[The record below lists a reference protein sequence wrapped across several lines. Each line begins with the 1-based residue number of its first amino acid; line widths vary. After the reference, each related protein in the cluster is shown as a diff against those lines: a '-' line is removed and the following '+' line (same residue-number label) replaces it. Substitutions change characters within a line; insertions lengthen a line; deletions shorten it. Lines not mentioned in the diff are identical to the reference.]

1 MMKGLQSGFYAATFA
16 ASALMFHTASVA
28 HTMSTGTIAEGRH
41 GISTPETSS
50 LFKRHVDRASGV
62 VSYILEPGRFGHN
75 QQSIYFTAKSMTDDG
90 RFLLFNIRS
99 DEFAVKNGKKVKVKS
114 NMAMVDF
121 KLDSVVVLT
130 GVPGQI
136 PFLDVREDK
145 LYYIARNPDR
155 LCRRDLLVDPTKEI
169 VVCTIPKEELLAG
182 GDHIGVYATHLTL
195 TADRSR
201 AFLDLR
207 VDDRFI
213 QGMLVLES
221 GKFEKWSEVDH
232 VINHGAVNPVDDRIA
247 LGAWEVDWTDQK
259 GRHHPIPRPTKEN
272 PNVVYP
278 RLTLLRPGVE
288 PETVPPKINNY
299 ATHENWA
306 EDGKGF
312 YYCSNCVIYHDLATG
327 RQSVIVPMD
336 AGHAAMSADNRYVTF
351 DSPDYAREG
360 WYRGCSW
367 NVCFWNRET
376 SCGLYV
382 HTLMPPLCPKNNQ
395 SRLHPD
401 PHPQFVMNGRYIVCT
416 LNERGRMNLSV
427 TPVAPLIARTTPDP
441 LREAHFT
448 KWNDSES
455 PGKIARN
462 ITARFISNVQPEQ
475 FSSGSAAVTNWFAAA
490 CRQADLSGVAFRR
503 IQLKKYSS
511 IWNAPS
517 AFTHPFLVLA
527 EKMSKTP
534 YGVDAN
540 ERDVALFRS
549 YASKI
554 VRSEDGGEWKGVS
567 ESPYFAWAL
576 VLGVRRG
583 WIEPTKYG
591 PAARRAWL
599 AVVRSVAKKTG
610 DPEANAAALWAANA
624 LNER

>member
-1 MMKGLQSGFYAATFA
+1 MYS
-16 ASALMFHTASVA
+16 
-28 HTMSTGTIAEGRH
+28 
-41 GISTPETSS
+41 PETSS

-62 VSYILEPGRFGHN
+62 VSYVLEPGRFGHN

-90 RFLLFNIRS
+90 RFLIFNIRS
-99 DEFAVKNGKKVKVKS
+99 DEFAVKDGKKVKVKS

-121 KLDSVVVLT
+121 KHDSVVVLT

-155 LCRRDLLVDPTKEI
+155 LCRRDLLVDPGKEI

-182 GDHIGVYATHLTL
+182 GDHIGFYATHLTL

-207 VDDRFI
+207 ADDRFI
-213 QGMLVLES
+213 QGMLVLET

-259 GRHHPIPRPTKEN
+259 GRHHPIPKPTKDN

-278 RLTLLRPGVE
+278 RLTLLRPGVA
-288 PETVPPKINNY
+288 PETVAPKINNY

-327 RQSVIVPMD
+327 RQTVIVPMD
-336 AGHAAMSADNRYVTF
+336 AGHATMTADNRYVTF

-367 NVCFWNRET
+367 SVCFWNRET

-427 TPVAPLIARTTPDP
+427 TPVAPLIARTVRDP
-441 LREAHFT
+441 RREAYFT
-448 KWNDSES
+448 GWNERED
-455 PGKIARN
+455 PRRIAQDGA
-462 ITARFISNVQPEQ
+462 ARFVYNVKPGE
-475 FSSGSAAVTNWFAAA
+475 FASGSATLTNWFAAA
-490 CRQADLSGVAFRR
+490 CRHADLSGGASRR
-503 IQLKKYSS
+503 IQLKKFSS
-511 IWNAPS
+511 IWDVPS
-517 AFTHPFLVLA
+517 KFTHPFLVLA
-527 EKMSKTP
+527 EKLSKTP
-534 YGVDAN
+534 YGIDAD

-554 VRSEDGGEWKGVS
+554 LRSENDGRWKGVS
-567 ESPYFAWAL
+567 ESPYFAWAYI
-576 VLGVRRG
+576 LGVRRG
-583 WIEPTKYG
+583 WLEQSKYG

-599 AVVRSVAKKTG
+599 AAASSVAAKPG